1 MTDHYSERKRSAQ
14 GSRAASGDAL
24 ATLEEA
30 LAAPSPNR
38 VTAWHRQVV
47 EALDV
52 FIAAIDEQAAS
63 DQDPDSL
70 LAEIGREEPRFAPR
84 IERLHREQN
93 DLRESAVSL
102 REQITTDATHTDIDV
117 SDIRDRLAALA
128 DRYRRHRAREADL
141 VYEAVSVDL
150 GVGD

>member
-24 ATLEEA
+24 AALEEA

-38 VTAWHRQVV
+38 VSEWHQRVV
-47 EALDV
+47 EALDI
-52 FIAAIDEQAAS
+52 FIAAIDEQSAS

-70 LAEIGREEPRFAPR
+70 LAEIARQEPRFASR
-84 IERLHREQN
+84 IERLYQEQN
-93 DLRESAVSL
+93 DLRVSAASL
-102 REQITTDATHTDIDV
+102 RHQIMTDANHTDIDV
-117 SDIRDRLAALA
+117 SDIRDRLAVVAG
-128 DRYRRHRAREADL
+128 RYRRHSARVADL